1 VLVVFFCVGG
11 SDTGSAC
18 HLLATEGCELLS
30 DGLLGL
36 SLTGSDRSEAG
47 SNEHRW
53 CQPYMA
59 DPVAALAVH
68 QPVRLVDI
76 LSFGSAA
83 RPRIYTCFIGDTY
96 HSHPCIVRHSAT

>member
-53 CQPYMA
+53 CQ
-59 DPVAALAVH
+59 H
-68 QPVRLVDI
+68 G
-76 LSFGSAA
+76 GSGGGFSGA
-83 RPRIYTCFIGDTY
+83 
-96 HSHPCIVRHSAT
+96 SATSPGRYLVLRIRR